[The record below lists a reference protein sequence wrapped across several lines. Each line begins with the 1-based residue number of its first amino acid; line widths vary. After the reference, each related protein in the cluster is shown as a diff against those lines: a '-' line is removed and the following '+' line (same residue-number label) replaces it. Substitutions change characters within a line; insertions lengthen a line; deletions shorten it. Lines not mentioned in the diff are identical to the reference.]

1 MEISGER
8 KKKKNT
14 TIAVAAPATKSPQ
27 SCPTL

>member
-8 KKKKNT
+8 KKKKK
-14 TIAVAAPATKSPQ
+14 TIAVAATATKSPQ